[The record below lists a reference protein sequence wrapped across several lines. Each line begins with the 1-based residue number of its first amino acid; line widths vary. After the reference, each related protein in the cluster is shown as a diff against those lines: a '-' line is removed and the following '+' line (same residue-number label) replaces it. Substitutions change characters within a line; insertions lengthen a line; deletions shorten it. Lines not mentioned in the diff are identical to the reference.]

1 MAEKEQTTVG
11 GSREL
16 PAGATEEFRH
26 RAGGEFWVS
35 LVQLEDDAADHD
47 TVYANVFVDT
57 VDQGLIPI
65 QTAADDGP
73 DETKG
78 GPYPIRISGT
88 ATRLFC
94 LIRLDAGDE
103 LVFKF
108 ENQDGANPHIVH
120 FDAAVAGTMSVALEN
135 RTT

>member
-1 MAEKEQTTVG
+1 MASKEQTTVG
-11 GSREL
+11 GSAEL
-16 PAGATEEFRH
+16 AAGATTEYRH
-26 RAGGEFWVS
+26 RASGTFWVS

-47 TVYANVFVDT
+47 TVYANVYVDT

-73 DETKG
+73 DSHHS

-94 LIRLDAGDE
+94 LIRLDPGDE

-108 ENQDGANPHIVH
+108 ENQDGTNPHIVH
-120 FDAAVAGTMSVALEN
+120 FDAAVAGTVQVALEN